1 MFQCAYKAVKEG
13 DLAALKAVL
22 SSATGDVNE
31 IVADPIHGQTTLL
44 MTAVYETDQKSS
56 HAVTRMLLEHGAA
69 PNLTCGSQSDTPL
82 HNVRDARM
90 VELLLAFGANIDA
103 RTGDGDTPLAW
114 IIVDRRVDVLPAL
127 LQGGAAL
134 DAVYGARHGLSP
146 PRDALEYAEMQWSH
160 VRVTL
165 KYALENHA
173 WEKAKRE
180 LTRMIDLL
188 AAFRSAGSWKRYER
202 ERVVPLLSLRYLCLA
217 GRATAPAHFLRL
229 FGSAPMSKCAA
240 RTRSKRLAHSAAQ
253 RPLPDDVFEHV
264 LTFWDGI

>member
-31 IVADPIHGQTTLL
+31 IIEDTTYGQITLL
-44 MTAVYETDQKSS
+44 MTAVHETDQKSS
-56 HAVTRMLLEHGAA
+56 HAVARMLLEHGAA
-69 PNLTCGSQSDTPL
+69 PNLTCGPQSDTPL

-90 VELLLAFGANIDA
+90 VELLLAFGADIDA
-103 RTGDGDTPLAW
+103 REVDGDTPLAW
-114 IIVDRRVDVLPAL
+114 AIIDRRVDLLPAL

-134 DAVYGARHGLSP
+134 DAVYGPRPGLSP
-146 PRDALEYAEMQWSH
+146 PSDALELAEMQWDH
-160 VRVTL
+160 VSQL
-165 KYALENHA
+165 KYVLEDHV
-173 WEKAKRE
+173 WEKVKRE
-180 LTRMIDLL
+180 LTKMIDLL
-188 AAFRSAGSWKRYER
+188 TAVRSAGSWKRYER
-202 ERVVPLLSLRYLCLA
+202 ERVIPLLSLRYLCLA

-229 FGSAPMSKCAA
+229 FGSAPMPKCAV
-240 RTRSKRLAHSAAQ
+240 RTRSKRLAHSVAQ